1 MKNLTIKDLA
11 RSEEL
16 DRTAMACVRGGW
28 SMSMPSYKPDS
39 KPGNPSYDYI
49 NDSSITG
56 SQDLTQMQKVLNA
69 TANGSAFLHNIDV
82 HNDVSQHGKNLI
94 VG

>member
-16 DRTAMACVRGGW
+16 DRNAMASVRGGW

-39 KPGNPSYDYI
+39 KPGNPSYNNS
-49 NDSSITG
+49 NDSSINAT
-56 SQDLTQMQKVLNA
+56 QDLTQMQKVLNA
-69 TANGSAFLHNIDV
+69 TANDAAFLHNIDV
-82 HNDVSQHGKNLI
+82 HNDVSQHGKNVI